1 MSEPG
6 PEAATTTPRVLR
18 VALVGDRDD
27 TTIAHRAIPLAL
39 ELASRAEGL
48 QLDVEWVPTDSIRHA
63 GPRLV
68 GFDGVWCVPVSPYR
82 STEGALAAIRF
93 ARERGVP
100 FLGTCAGFQHAI
112 IECARS
118 LWGVADAGHAELTP
132 ASAALVITP
141 LACPLVEQGGTV
153 TFAPASR
160 LAAAYRAT
168 RSEEEYHCSYGLA
181 ASARSY
187 LENGPLRATAWDLE
201 GDVRGV
207 ELDGHPFFAATLFQ
221 PERAALRGEVPKVVG
236 AFVRA
241 VARRATSSLYSSTSR
256 ELQDRFDTRR
266 LADRL
271 AEVKV
276 HDALTPEDRAFIERL
291 DMFFL
296 ASVDELGRPTCSYK
310 GGDPGFV
317 TVLGE
322 RSIAFPSYD
331 GNGMFLSL
339 GNLAATHAVG
349 LLFIDFQEPRRMRVE
364 GRARIDLD
372 HPLLA
377 QHREAQLVVVV
388 DVERVYP
395 NCGRYIHKYQ
405 LVERSRFV
413 PHTER
418 PTPVPSWKQ
427 AEWAVDVLPKTPPP
441 GGAARGGEA

>member
-1 MSEPG
+1 MSG
-6 PEAATTTPRVLR
+6 SAPEAAPTTSRVLR
-18 VALVGDRDD
+18 IALVGDRDD
-27 TTIAHRAIPLAL
+27 TTIAHRAVPLAL
-39 ELASRAEGL
+39 ELASRAAGL
-48 QLDVEWVPTDSIRHA
+48 RLDIEWVPTDSIRDTD
-63 GPRLV
+63 PQLT

-112 IECARS
+112 VECARS

-132 ASAALVITP
+132 ESTALVITP
-141 LACPLVEQGGTV
+141 LVCALVEQGGTV
-153 TFAPASR
+153 TFDPASR
-160 LAAAYRAT
+160 LAAAYGAT

-187 LENGPLRATAWDLE
+187 LENGPLRATAWDLG

-207 ELDGHPFFAATLFQ
+207 ELDGHPFFVATLFQ
-221 PERAALRGEVPKVVG
+221 PERAALRSEVPQVVA

-241 VARRATSSLYSSTSR
+241 VAKRATSLLYGPSSR

-271 AEVKV
+271 ADVKV
-276 HDALTPEDRAFIERL
+276 HDALTPEDRAFIERM

-296 ASVDELGRPTCSYK
+296 ATVDDLDQPTCSYK

-317 TVLGE
+317 TVLDE

-339 GNLAATHAVG
+339 GNVAATHAVG

-364 GRARIDLD
+364 GRARIHFD

-395 NCGRYIHKYQ
+395 NCGRYIHRYQ

-427 AEWAVDVLPKTPPP
+427 AEWAVDVLPKTPPR
-441 GGAARGGEA
+441 GDSARGGEA